1 MRKILLALVVLS
13 LCAVNVLATENE
25 EVQGDAP
32 VGSQVVIQGAE
43 TTVNITVYED
53 SGFDA
58 MRFSLDNLGLSYSYH
73 DGDDSGFVADLAS
86 GTFGLAVIN
95 QSNYSR
101 LNDDLDSIHD
111 FVLGGGKLII
121 ANNQYDRAPSHPLW
135 ETMGAAW
142 QADLDS
148 PVNPLV
154 RRVPAHPIFNL
165 PHTVPDLVPT
175 HNAGD
180 NGDYMSALA
189 AATTVAGAP
198 GADPLQ
204 SLIIV
209 RDGNQAILNS
219 FIPWDYQLSD
229 SDNDLI
235 LDVLELFENQITFVL
250 GGGEP
255 CEPTVDVLMP
265 LPNFSSTFSSSSL
278 TRGYW
283 FQAPTDFVIS
293 GLRVPDETGNGR
305 QNVEVVRFNNQ
316 TPPPSSPGT
325 NAFVSLARFVNQ
337 PSSNILSVN
346 IAVSAGDVIGIL
358 GAAGTST
365 MYNSYGQ
372 SGDFATEIGGH
383 PVTLTRMGMQHNLY
397 TNPAHDI
404 WQSPG
409 GSIGRVEMWYLAE
422 LLPPLPPPEPNN
434 PAPFDGATDV
444 PVETNLM
451 WEWELQ
457 PLTITFDELPDGT
470 VVDGMVIEDVTFGF
484 SSDATI
490 DGGPGNT
497 VYVQLPNIEGDIE
510 GTLTLDFAVPVFGV
524 SYGFVLSTDSS
535 QPNATTMTFFD
546 SSMSPIGSF
555 SADAEDMGYSY
566 IEGMNSG
573 TSMTPIA
580 RAVITFFLSQ
590 PQSMRFALDNLTY
603 TFPMYIRASGGL
615 SAEAGGS
622 EDMDEAESGGH
633 QDANG
638 TDGGYRM
645 WSRPEMAEAGVRIG
659 VESSPK
665 ESAPPDESAT
675 IIAPLGTGGPDC
687 GDYTFIDSD
696 EPGGPSFDWI
706 EIAAP
711 PPPPPPPGSVPEATL
726 PESVQGTNL
735 DLSDDSH
742 FFPINLPFD
751 FDFYGTSYNQVA
763 VGSNG
768 TIYFEDQYLGLSN
781 VCIPGTTGYGIDR
794 FIALYWDDLYPSWDQ
809 NDNVYYAIV
818 GSAPNRILVVQWARV
833 MHCCGPEQGRVTAQ
847 VQLFEGTNDILMLY
861 ADPSS
866 EAGLG
871 ATVGIQN
878 DPTCGL
884 QYLCDQRS
892 LHPNLAILFSR
903 RPPTTWDVYFGTDP
917 NALELIG
924 EDLRKPTCDPTPELN
939 ETLLYNMTYYWQV
952 VAKNEYGETQGPR
965 WSFTTERG
973 PNHRPSACILGC
985 NCQRV
990 EGQGP
995 AGAEV
1000 TLDGSCSTDPDSN
1013 PVFDDI
1019 NDFNWYEVD
1028 CWDPNF
1034 WGEADPCAL
1043 QLADFLGSGEIIN
1056 HTFPLGE
1063 HTIILQVID
1072 KLGASDTED
1081 VTIIVEDTTPPVI
1094 TLNGPATMTLEC
1106 GVDSYTE
1113 EGATAADI
1121 CDGNVVPVVIGGDTV
1136 DTSTCGT
1143 YVVTYNATDAS
1154 GNMAEQVTRAV
1165 IAQDTI
1171 PPDFEFSVTPT
1182 VLWPVNHNMVLIT
1195 PSWTASDICDASPEV
1210 SLVSITMNEDD
1221 DAIGDGHTTGD
1232 IRVDPDGSIYLRA
1245 ERSGPNSGRI
1255 YTIVYQAV
1263 DDCGNVTV
1271 RSATVSIP
1279 HDFRVLARISARWL
1293 WTGPAGRIQEDLNG
1307 DGIVNLADFAKFAEN
1322 WIK

>member
-13 LCAVNVLATENE
+13 LCGVNVLATENE

-32 VGSQVVIQGAE
+32 VGSQVVIQEGE

-154 RRVPAHPIFNL
+154 RRAPAHPIFNL

-189 AATTVAGAP
+189 AATIVAGAP

-209 RDGNQAILNS
+209 QDGNQTILNS

-229 SDNDLI
+229 SDNDQI
-235 LDVLELFENQITFVL
+235 RDVLELFENQITFVL
-250 GGGEP
+250 GGGPEP
-255 CEPTVDVLMP
+255 
-265 LPNFSSTFSSSSL
+265 
-278 TRGYW
+278 
-283 FQAPTDFVIS
+283 
-293 GLRVPDETGNGR
+293 
-305 QNVEVVRFNNQ
+305 NN
-316 TPPPSSPGT
+316 P
-325 NAFVSLARFVNQ
+325 
-337 PSSNILSVN
+337 
-346 IAVSAGDVIGIL
+346 
-358 GAAGTST
+358 
-365 MYNSYGQ
+365 
-372 SGDFATEIGGH
+372 
-383 PVTLTRMGMQHNLY
+383 
-397 TNPAHDI
+397 
-404 WQSPG
+404 
-409 GSIGRVEMWYLAE
+409 
-422 LLPPLPPPEPNN
+422 PPPEPNN

-444 PVETNLM
+444 PVETNLT
-451 WEWELQ
+451 WELQ
-457 PLTITFDELPDGT
+457 PLTVTFDELPSGT
-470 VVDGMVIEDVTFGF
+470 VVNGMVIEDVTFGF

-490 DGGPGNT
+490 DGGPGDT
-497 VYVQLPNIEGDIE
+497 VYVQQPNIEGDIE

-524 SYGFVLSTDSS
+524 SYGFVLSTYGS

-555 SADAEDMGYSY
+555 SADAEDMGYLY

-573 TSMTPIA
+573 TSTTPIA
-580 RAVITFFLSQ
+580 RAVITFFLPE

-603 TFPMYIRASGGL
+603 TFPMHIRSSEGL

-622 EDMDEAESGGH
+622 GDMDEAESGGH

-645 WSRPEMAEAGVRIG
+645 WSRPEMAEAGVRTG

-665 ESAPPDESAT
+665 ESAPPAEITT
-675 IIAPLGTGGPDC
+675 IITPMGTGGPDC

-711 PPPPPPPGSVPEATL
+711 PPPPPPPPPGSVPEATS
-726 PESVQGTNL
+726 PESEQVVVGTNL
-735 DLSDDSH
+735 NLSDDSW
-742 FFPINLPFD
+742 FFPIDLPFD

-768 TIYFEDQYLGLSN
+768 AVYFEDLYMTLGN
-781 VCIPGTTGYGIDR
+781 QCIPGSFQINR
-794 FIALYWDDLYPSWDQ
+794 FIALYWDDLYPSWGQ

-818 GSAPNRILVVQWARV
+818 GSAPNRILVVQWERV

-866 EAGLG
+866 EAGSG

-884 QYLCDQRS
+884 QYLCNQPS
-892 LHPNLAILFSR
+892 LHPNLAVLFSR

-917 NALELIG
+917 NALELICQ
-924 EDLRKPTCDPTPELN
+924 DLRKPTCDPTPELD

-985 NCQRV
+985 NCQRL

-1043 QLADFLGSGEIIN
+1043 QFADFLGSGEIIN

-1113 EGATAADI
+1113 EGATAVDI

-1154 GNMAEQVTRAV
+1154 GNVAEQVTRTV

-1245 ERSGPNSGRI
+1245 ERSGSNSGRI

-1322 WIK
+1322 WTK